1 MASQLQFFA
10 DVPVKGTKC
19 SRVPLMRFEDVQP
32 CTVCGDRIGPW
43 WHRAGARLCRKHAPA
58 DLRREAE

>member
-1 MASQLQFFA
+1 MSQLQFFA
-10 DVPVKGTKC
+10 PATAGDRKRVPV
-19 SRVPLMRFEDVQP
+19 MRAEDVQP

-58 DLRREAE
+58 DLRRQAE